1 MKNIILKIIFSL
13 NIYSLICS
21 NCVDTEV
28 EEKCLKKFG
37 SDKYPDLCCYYKEV
51 GEEGGNGA
59 EGDHHC
65 RAVPYSSYS
74 QENTTDY
81 IDGKLYTVQCPE
93 GVSKDNFNL
102 ERCGN
107 IYDENPSK
115 KDCRK
120 YSTYVDSCCY
130 YSGKNKDDD
139 PGNQGEEFKK
149 GCYWLGS
156 KYEGSIFWAGA
167 RLECS
172 FQFLKY
178 SLFTFLYLIILL

>member
-1 MKNIILKIIFSL
+1 MKGIILKIFISL
-13 NIYSLICS
+13 NIYAIIYSKCEDK
-21 NCVDTEV
+21 N
-28 EEKCLKKFG
+28 EEGKDKCLDQ
-37 SDKYPDLCCYYKEV
+37 SDKSKYPDLCCYYEEV
-51 GEEGGNGA
+51 ENKNN
-59 EGDHHC
+59 HHC
-65 RAVPYSSYS
+65 KAVPYSSYS

-81 IDGKLYTVQCPE
+81 IDGILYNVICPPNI
-93 GVSKDNFNL
+93 SKDNFNL

-130 YSGKNKDDD
+130 YSGKNKDED
-139 PGNQGEEFKK
+139 PENQGEEFKK

-172 FQFLKY
+172 LQFLKY